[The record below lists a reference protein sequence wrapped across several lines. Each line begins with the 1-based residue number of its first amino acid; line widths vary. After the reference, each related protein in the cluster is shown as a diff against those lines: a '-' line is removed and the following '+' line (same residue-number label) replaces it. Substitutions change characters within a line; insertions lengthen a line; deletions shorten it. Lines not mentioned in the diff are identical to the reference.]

1 MLFSSSEDQNSIVRI
16 NMNYQQ
22 NNGPFGQNR
31 GMFGSSRYQYQTL
44 PYGYEGTQTSGLM
57 SRVMGLLAFSFLFAA
72 LGTFIGINF
81 LHITIGTYW
90 IIAIAGLVVLIIL
103 QFVIQR
109 PGLNLFLLYLFTF
122 LEGLSLSPLIA
133 YYINYQSNILGQAFL
148 ITAVSSFGLAAYA
161 WLTKRDFSRLGD
173 YLFFGLILL
182 LVTSLIGLFFGGIFH
197 TTLFGLIISFFG
209 VALFSGYVI
218 YYVQRGKNMADTM
231 PNAIGLTVSL
241 FLTVLNLFLFILR
254 LLSILQGN
262 NRR

>member
-1 MLFSSSEDQNSIVRI
+1 MLFSTNGVSSSIARI
-16 NMNYQQ
+16 NMNYRQ
-22 NNGPFGQNR
+22 NNAPFGQNR
-31 GMFGSSRYQYQTL
+31 GMFGASRFQYQTL

-57 SRVMGLLAFSFLFAA
+57 SKVMGLLAFSFLFAA
-72 LGTFIGINF
+72 LGTFIGFF
-81 LHITIGTYW
+81 LHIGFGTYW
-90 IIAIAGLVVLIIL
+90 IIAIAGFVVLIIL

-122 LEGLSLSPLIA
+122 LEGLSLSPILA
-133 YYINYQSNILGQAFL
+133 YYLAYQSNILGQAFL

-182 LVTSLIGLFFGGIFH
+182 LVTSLIGLFFSSFFQ
-197 TTLFGLIISFFG
+197 TTIIQLIISFFG

-218 YYVQRGKNMADTM
+218 YYVQRGKYMADTM
-231 PNAIGLTVSL
+231 PNAIGLTISL

-254 LLSILQGN
+254 ILSIFQGG
-262 NRR
+262 RRN